1 MVVPRKPRKIR
12 GHPGASWH
20 PCAKH
25 AHAAHFSE
33 PFSTLGISWD
43 PISATSAEGRTG
55 QRNDVPNFHFRA
67 GSVGSRWSGQ
77 RSSEVKPQPEQCWS
91 TKKCTES
98 QGFFQQSW
106 KVSFATRSSGY
117 PGLRKCQGAFGWSHA
132 TQPVQS
138 PKVVAGLLQ
147 YLPRLWSGWN
157 IDSLAMSWINKSNN

>member
-55 QRNDVPNFHFRA
+55 QRNDVPKFHFRA

-91 TKKCTES
+91 T
-98 QGFFQQSW
+98 
-106 KVSFATRSSGY
+106 RI
-117 PGLRKCQGAFGWSHA
+117 
-132 TQPVQS
+132 
-138 PKVVAGLLQ
+138 AGLLPAVMKSQ
-147 YLPRLWSGWN
+147 LRNPIQWLPRSAQMPRGVWVITCDTASP
-157 IDSLAMSWINKSNN
+157 IT